1 MLPVYKYMF
10 ICVQHTI
17 MLRNKSR
24 VFNFNREIMSL
35 QFCVHVLASR
45 PATLAIVR
53 TSEEELH
60 IVHHIIILFSWL
72 SGLHLVSLRQIN
84 NIIC

>member
-24 VFNFNREIMSL
+24 VFYFNREIMSL

-45 PATLAIVR
+45 PATLSIVR
-53 TSEEELH
+53 QRKNSILCITLLFYSHGLVVCTSLA
-60 IVHHIIILFSWL
+60 V
-72 SGLHLVSLRQIN
+72 GK
-84 NIIC
+84 